1 MKRKAMKPQARGG
14 VKAKDKHPVRLDNDT
29 VRKLAPPKAG
39 AVTVWDD
46 DAKLSGF
53 GLRLYSSGAR
63 SFFLN
68 YWFDGRE
75 RRYTIGPF
83 PRWSVAAARE
93 RAMELRREID
103 RGHDPAGEK
112 RERREAPTVQD
123 LIDRYITEHMPTKT
137 GGPYRIADEKKMLGL
152 IGEALGKHEKVAN
165 IHGGD
170 IKEMHRR
177 ITETRG
183 PVRAN
188 RILAVASKM
197 FSLSL
202 VPMAGESRPWR
213 DNAMGNPCKGIA
225 HNREEGRDR
234 FFGKQE
240 LERIAEALAEYPG
253 SASDVVRLIM
263 VTGCRP
269 GEALR
274 AEWSEFDREAGYWI
288 KAGARTKQRTVHKA
302 PLGAAALELIERLRK
317 TRRKDAKF
325 VFPGNKPDEPL
336 KQVAHVWR
344 FVCERAQL
352 APDERGR
359 RARPYDLRHTFA
371 SVGVGGGLSLQIVG
385 KLLGHSTT
393 RMTEKYAHLNDDPLR
408 EAANRISAEIA
419 GGESAEV
426 VPLHKRPQP

>member
-14 VKAKDKHPVRLDNDT
+14 VKAKDKHPVRLDNDA

-39 AVTVWDD
+39 AVTHWDD
-46 DAKLSGF
+46 DPKATGF
-53 GLRLYSSGAR
+53 GVRVYATGKV
-63 SFFLN
+63 SFFIN
-68 YWFDGRE
+68 YRIDGRE
-75 RRYTIGPF
+75 RRHTIGPF
-83 PRWSVAAARE
+83 PRWNVAAARE
-93 RAMELRREID
+93 RAKELRREID
-103 RGHDPAGEK
+103 LGHDPAGEK

-123 LIDRYITEHMPTKT
+123 LIDRYTTEHLPTKT
-137 GGPYRIADEKKMLGL
+137 GGPYRIADEKKMLDL

-165 IHGGD
+165 VHGGD
-170 IKEMHRR
+170 ITLMHRQ
-177 ITETRG
+177 ITKTRG

-188 RILAVASKM
+188 RILAVTSKA

-225 HNREEGRDR
+225 HNREQGRDR

-240 LERIAEALAEYPG
+240 LERIAEALAQYPG

-269 GEALR
+269 GEALA
-274 AEWSEFDREAGYWI
+274 AEWSEFDKEAGYWI
-288 KAGARTKQRTVHKA
+288 
-302 PLGAAALELIERLRK
+302 AALELIERLRK
-317 TRRKDAKF
+317 TRRNDAKF
-325 VFPGNKPDEPL
+325 VFPGKKPDEPL
-336 KQVAHVWR
+336 KQIAHVWR

-352 APDERGR
+352 EPDEQGR
-359 RARPYDLRHTFA
+359 TARPYDLRHTFA

-385 KLLGHSTT
+385 KLLGHTTT
-393 RMTEKYAHLNDDPLR
+393 RMTEKYAHLNDDPVR

-419 GGESAEV
+419 GGESAEMFR
-426 VPLHKRPQP
+426 LKTRHE